1 MMTAAAG
8 RVRPSGPRAALPAG
22 TATAMIRDRSKEPI
36 WRSLA
41 ERRHVRWTILAIVTV
56 AFAAILYPGLMASDH
71 DYQVG
76 DVVERDIKAPVDF
89 LIEDSDATAANRRA
103 AEENVLTVYDYDAS
117 IASSIASALDGAF
130 ADMRAL
136 IEAERARN
144 AEAAPRARLEPPGPA
159 DPAAGEPAGA
169 VPTAPAA
176 SVLVERLWARKTEF
190 ENRLGI
196 SVTKGAFDALVKAE
210 FAPPIADRIAR
221 ILNEILV
228 QGVVANKEVLLR
240 ESERG
245 IVLRSVGTDSEKAV
259 HNVRAFYGLSQAK
272 EMVRI
277 VGQPFLEDMSY
288 ARLNLIVDFSQRLL
302 QPNITLNRNETQKRR
317 NEAITAVKPVFHKVK
332 AGEMLL
338 REGERVTAAH
348 LLKLKALR
356 AEIQDQTLA
365 ANSIGAALLLLCLLA
380 CAYVLNH
387 SFRPAAGGSPN
398 KDLFF
403 LACLLILF
411 FVVAEVSATLCRTL
425 AENSPFAFSE
435 AALFYSTPIP
445 SAAMIVCL
453 FLGLEIA
460 LPVAIILSVC
470 VAILFQG
477 HLETFI
483 FFALSSSMAAYW
495 IRDCRERKVFI
506 KAGLKIGLLNLAL
519 VTALNIYTADFGL
532 AHMAWSWLFAILGG
546 LGSGI
551 VAAGVAPMM
560 ELFFG
565 FTSDIKLLEL
575 ANLDQPILRKLLIEA
590 PGTYHHSV
598 IVGNMVEAAASE
610 IGANPLLAK
619 VCGYY
624 HDIGKI
630 RKPAYFIENQ
640 TDGKNR
646 HDKLAPSMSALILI
660 AHLKEGVEMAKAHKL
675 GQVIVDTIRQHHGTS
690 LIRFFYEKAKQQKG
704 EENVNIDNYRYPGPK
719 PQTREAGL
727 VMLAD
732 VVEAASRTL
741 ENPTPSR
748 IQGLVQKLINT
759 IFSDGQL
766 DNCELTLRD
775 LHKIARTFNT
785 ILTGIH
791 HHRIEYPEKRPAGN
805 ERWKTKDGHPDRQP
819 PGTDSDSDSDDRGER
834 PNHLR
839 RLGLS

>member
-1 MMTAAAG
+1 M
-8 RVRPSGPRAALPAG
+8 LY
-22 TATAMIRDRSKEPI
+22 DRTKEPL
-36 WRSLA
+36 WRCLA
-41 ERRHVRWTILAIVTV
+41 ERRHVRWTILAIITLV
-56 AFAAILYPGLMASDH
+56 FAAILYPGLMVGEHA
-71 DYQVG
+71 YQLG

-89 LIEDSDATAANRRA
+89 LIEDSEATSANRKA
-103 AEENVLTVYDYDAS
+103 AEDGALTVYDYDTSIAAS
-117 IASSIASALDGAF
+117 ITGAVAGAF
-130 ADMRAL
+130 ADMRARV
-136 IEAERARN
+136 EADRARA
-144 AEAAPRARLEPPGPA
+144 AEASARQSLEPQGA
-159 DPAAGEPAGA
+159 DPPAQAPGEAP
-169 VPTAPAA
+169 APAA
-176 SVLVERLWARKTEF
+176 PARLAGPGLTERLWAEKAEF

-196 SVTKGAFDALVKAE
+196 PVNKGAFDALVKAD
-210 FAPPIADRIAR
+210 FSSQIADRIIR
-221 ILNEILV
+221 IVGDIMA

-240 ESERG
+240 ETERG
-245 IVLRSVGTDSEKAV
+245 IVLRIVGTDSERIV
-259 HNVRAFYGLSQAK
+259 TNVRAFYGLPQAK

-277 VGQPFLEDMSY
+277 VGQPFLEDVSY
-288 ARLNLIVDFSQRLL
+288 ARLNLIVDFAQRLL
-302 QPNITLNRNETQKRR
+302 QPDITLNRNETQKRR
-317 NEAITAVKPVFHKVK
+317 NAAVAAVKPVLHKIK

-338 REGERVTAAH
+338 REGERVSAAH
-348 LLKLKALR
+348 LLKIEALQ
-356 AEIQDQTLA
+356 AAIQDQTLA
-365 ANSIGAALLLLCLLA
+365 ATSIGAALLLLCLLI
-380 CAYVLNH
+380 CTYVLN
-387 SFRPAAGGSPN
+387 SASAPPAGALAN
-398 KDLFF
+398 KDLLF

-411 FVVAEVSATLCRTL
+411 FILAEISVTLCRTL
-425 AENSPFAFSE
+425 AENSPFAF
-435 AALFYSTPIP
+435 AAGDIFYSTPIP

-453 FLGLEIA
+453 FLGLAAA
-460 LPVAIILSVC
+460 LPVAIVLSVC

-477 HLETFI
+477 QLESFI
-483 FFALSSSMAAYW
+483 FFAISSCMAAYW

-506 KAGLKIGLLNLAL
+506 KAGLKIGLLNVALA
-519 VTALNIYTADFGL
+519 TAVSVYSADVDL
-532 AHMAWSWLFAILGG
+532 ARLAWSWVFGLLGG

-560 ELFFG
+560 EIFFG
-565 FTSDIKLLEL
+565 YTSDIKLLEL

-660 AHLKEGVEMAKAHKL
+660 AHLKEGVEMAKANKL
-675 GQVIVDTIRQHHGTS
+675 GQVIIDTIRQHHGTS

-704 EENVNIDNYRYPGPK
+704 EDNVNIDNYRYPGPK

-748 IQGLVQKLINT
+748 IQGLVPKLINT

-766 DNCELTLRD
+766 DNCELTLKD
-775 LHKIARTFNT
+775 LHKIAKIFNT

-791 HHRIEYPEKRPAGN
+791 HHRIEYPEKRPAPN
-805 ERWKTKDGHPDRQP
+805 ERWKTKDVNSDRQP
-819 PGTDSDSDSDDRGER
+819 PRYDPDPGDDDRQER
-834 PNHLR
+834 PDHLR